1 MKHSILYWKRRGPG
15 PLENNLPEGI
25 SVMNIRSEVNNH
37 FKFKLVHVD
46 KNSGARAGIITTPH
60 GEIETPVFMPV
71 GTHGAIKALQPKE
84 LVDLNIQILLSNTYH
99 LHLTPGSE
107 LIAKAGGLHKFMAW
121 DRPILT
127 DSGGFQVF
135 SLQKNSITEEGA
147 NFKGAKGENV
157 LLTPEISIQ
166 VQQNLGSDIM
176 MAFDECIPY
185 PATEQY
191 VANSIERTHRW
202 LDRCIAAWNKPN
214 QALFGI
220 VQGGVYDK
228 YREICLEEVVKRDLP
243 GYAIGGVSVG
253 EGPEH
258 MEKVV
263 KFTAPLMPKDKPRY
277 VMGVGMPEDLLMIWE
292 HGVDM
297 SDCIIPTKFGRGGT
311 LFTNRGKIRIE
322 HKNYRRDFFPI
333 EPNLKDY
340 VNTNFTRAYIKHLFD
355 SNEILGQI
363 LATAHNIS
371 FYKFLAS
378 RAREAILQDR
388 FLEFKKEFLEGYKR
402 D

>member
-1 MKHSILYWKRRGPG
+1 MKITEAVK
-15 PLENNLPEGI
+15 E
-25 SVMNIRSEVNNH
+25 H
-37 FKFKLVHVD
+37 FKFELVHQD
-46 KNSGARAGIITTPH
+46 KHSGARAGIITTPH
-60 GEIETPVFMPV
+60 GEIPTPVFMPV

-84 LVDLNIQILLSNTYH
+84 LIEQQIKIILSNTYH

-121 DRPILT
+121 PGPILT

-147 NFKGAKGENV
+147 NFKGAKGENI
-157 LLTPEISIQ
+157 LLTPETSIGI
-166 VQQNLGSDIM
+166 QQNLGSDIM
-176 MAFDECIPY
+176 MAFDECIPF
-185 PATEQY
+185 PATEKY
-191 VANSIERTHRW
+191 VETSIARTHRW
-202 LDRCIAAWNKPN
+202 LDRCMTSWTNPK

-220 VQGGVYDK
+220 IQGGVYPK
-228 YREICLEEVVKRDLP
+228 YRDICVKELAQRDLP

-253 EGPEH
+253 EGPAH
-258 MEKVV
+258 MESIV
-263 KFTAPLMPKDKPRY
+263 KHTAPLMPYDKPRY
-277 VMGVGMPEDLLMIWE
+277 VMGVGLPEDLLMIWE
-292 HGVDM
+292 HGIDM
-297 SDCIIPTKFGRGGT
+297 SDCIIPTKFARGGT

-363 LATAHNIS
+363 LATAHNIA
-371 FYKFLAS
+371 FYKSMAD
-378 RAREAILQDR
+378 RAREAILADS
-388 FLEFKKEFLEGYKR
+388 FLDFKKEFLNGYSK